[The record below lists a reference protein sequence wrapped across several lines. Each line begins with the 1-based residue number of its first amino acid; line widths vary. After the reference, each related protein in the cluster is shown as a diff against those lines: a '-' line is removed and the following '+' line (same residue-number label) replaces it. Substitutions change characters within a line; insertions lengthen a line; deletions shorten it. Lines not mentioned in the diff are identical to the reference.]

1 MSTGLNG
8 DASPFTV
15 AHSLA
20 LFNNADRRLQWFSS
34 VFLSTHD
41 CCNRTSRESSPW
53 TLVTTKLVPGSCSC
67 VLRNTRLQKYPC
79 WCRRPL
85 SVSAGPDCVVPS
97 HDHILTP
104 NLPPARPPA
113 FFFFS
118 ISAPTPALRISLL
131 CPHSCRTACPGSETG
146 HGRAEKSRA
155 ERSPR
160 LKPGFSLMIYE
171 RHITEPPPDTLL
183 PRTHSVLLLGF
194 GFQRGDD
201 RTTGGTAAT

>member
-1 MSTGLNG
+1 MVNASIMSTGLNG
-8 DASPFTV
+8 DTSPFTV

-20 LFNNADRRLQWFSS
+20 LFNNADKRLQWFSS

-53 TLVTTKLVPGSCSC
+53 TLVTKKLVPGSCSC
-67 VLRNTRLQKYPC
+67 VLRNARLQKYPC

-113 FFFFS
+113 FFFFFHFS
-118 ISAPTPALRISLL
+118 SNPSPPYQSPVPTFLQD
-131 CPHSCRTACPGSETG
+131 CMPG
-146 HGRAEKSRA
+146 
-155 ERSPR
+155 
-160 LKPGFSLMIYE
+160 
-171 RHITEPPPDTLL
+171 
-183 PRTHSVLLLGF
+183 
-194 GFQRGDD
+194 Q
-201 RTTGGTAAT
+201 